1 MTSICVWRFD
11 HMSTHITKL
20 RSSTILVML
29 LELVVRYLSS
39 LPNTVFSSTLRGAW
53 SEHSA
58 KSHRI
63 RKSVAAL
70 YRILRLLF
78 FHRTNELGE
87 RRSRDDAIELGSVV
101 VDYADVFDHQIVNF
115 PFLVDAME
123 FVVDR

>member
-1 MTSICVWRFD
+1 MTSICVWRFN
-11 HMSTHITKL
+11 HMSTHIGKL

-29 LELVVRYLSS
+29 LEPVMR
-39 LPNTVFSSTLRGAW
+39 FTLKFTEHRFLLDVTRGL
-53 SEHSA
+53 ERTFR

-78 FHRTNELGE
+78 FHRTNELGIG
-87 RRSRDDAIELGSVV
+87 RSRDDAIELGSVV
-101 VDYADVFDHQIVNF
+101 VDYADVLDHQIVNF

>member
-1 MTSICVWRFD
+1 MCGVLIICRPILTPIFDYSRNARTGRALTLKFTEHRF
-11 HMSTHITKL
+11 
-20 RSSTILVML
+20 L
-29 LELVVRYLSS
+29 LGVTRALER
-39 LPNTVFSSTLRGAW
+39 TFR
-53 SEHSA
+53 

-101 VDYADVFDHQIVNF
+101 VDYADVFDHQIVDL

>member
-1 MTSICVWRFD
+1 MRGVLIISRPILTPIVDYSRNARTGRALTLKFTEHRF
-11 HMSTHITKL
+11 
-20 RSSTILVML
+20 L
-29 LELVVRYLSS
+29 LDV
-39 LPNTVFSSTLRGAW
+39 TRGL
-53 SEHSA
+53 EGTFR

-78 FHRTNELGE
+78 FHRTNELGI

-101 VDYADVFDHQIVNF
+101 VDHADILDHQVVNF